1 MKFNRI
7 LAAALPVISLAASA
21 QSSITLFGIVD
32 VNARYVR
39 NSDLP
44 GNLTMNNSGL
54 ASGRLGFRG
63 DEDLGGGLRA
73 GFWLESDVN
82 ADTGTFS
89 STGKFFQRRSTV
101 SLSGGFGEVRLGRDL
116 SPASAHTYK
125 YDPFGVIGLGGS
137 AVASRMPDG
146 FSPSYYR
153 RDNAIQYLSPSLWGL
168 RAEFMYAMDEN
179 PSSNVGRHVAGRVH
193 YENGP
198 LSLSLSYGT
207 TDIGAAGAKFRQ
219 YGAGA
224 SYDFGF
230 AKLMG
235 HFQREDLPFGT
246 YGSSTLGSED
256 RWLLGMT
263 VPVGSGHLRASYVR
277 TDSRKGPVA
286 FNGSDANKYAMCMI
300 CRAARPCME
309 PWPAYPTRAM
319 RISPCRAVHRGLL
332 PRARQRVRK
341 WAYATVSDFLSRI
354 IPASVA
360 RPLAAGRAIP
370 FFRIRQTIATACHPS
385 MFRLN

>member
-198 LSLSLSYGT
+198 LSLSLSYGA
-207 TDIGAAGAKFRQ
+207 TDIGAAGTKFKQ

-286 FNGSDANKYAMCMI
+286 FNGSDANKYAI
-300 CRAARPCME
+300 GYVHDLSRRTALYGTVA
-309 PWPAYPTRAM
+309 
-319 RISPCRAVHRGLL
+319 RISNKGNANFALSGGAPGLA
-332 PRARQRVRK
+332 PKGTSTGAEV
-341 WAYATVSDFLSRI
+341 
-354 IPASVA
+354 
-360 RPLAAGRAIP
+360 G
-370 FFRIRQTIATACHPS
+370 IRHS
-385 MFRLN
+385 F